1 MTPVFKFEVFGGLPV
16 DAVAVI
22 VPFAQW
28 HEAANYEQY
37 TSLPKK
43 S

>member
-1 MTPVFKFEVFGGLPV
+1 MTAFQFQGFGGLPLT
-16 DAVAVI
+16 AVPVVI
-22 VPFAQW
+22 PFAQW

-37 TSLPKK
+37 TNQPRK